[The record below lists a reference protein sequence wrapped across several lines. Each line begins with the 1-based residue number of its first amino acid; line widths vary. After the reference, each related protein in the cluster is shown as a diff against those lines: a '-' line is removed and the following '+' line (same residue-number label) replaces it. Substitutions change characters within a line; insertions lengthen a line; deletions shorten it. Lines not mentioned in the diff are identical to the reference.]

1 MAQPFWA
8 IALLGV
14 TGLQARDIM
23 GYSMAIM
30 LMSGLIFYFG
40 SDIFAGLRRYYYERV
55 DYKKRT

>member
-30 LMSGLIFYFG
+30 LMSGLIFILAVTF
-40 SDIFAGLRRYYYERV
+40 LPV
-55 DYKKRT
+55 